1 MPSVQPVPVPLNNF
15 KYSYSMKFTL
25 TDLSIEEIN
34 AVLLGLQELP
44 AKICNPLTQKLR
56 QQAESQLPQP
66 ETAATV
72 Q

>member
-1 MPSVQPVPVPLNNF
+1 
-15 KYSYSMKFTL
+15 MKFTL